1 MAKENLVTTIDLT
14 EGTPDKIR
22 DIFGKE
28 QTVDLYWD
36 EVNKK
41 VCGTSTTEKGTVRVT
56 HEILDGRLV
65 QSFTTEKH
73 SLVDKSPVE
82 IKIISEPEGK
92 LKKITKCRFTIDTIL
107 IQDIGRLLILTAIGQ
122 WSR

>member
-92 LKKITKCRFTIDTIL
+92 LKNYPNVVL
-107 IQDIGRLLILTAIGQ
+107 SLTLFYFRISAGC
-122 WSR
+122 